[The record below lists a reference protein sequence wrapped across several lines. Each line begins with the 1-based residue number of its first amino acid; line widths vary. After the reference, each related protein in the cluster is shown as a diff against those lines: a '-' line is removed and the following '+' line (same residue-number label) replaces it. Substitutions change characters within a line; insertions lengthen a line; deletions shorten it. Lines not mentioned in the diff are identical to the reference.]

1 MFTILSLVTSVKDY
15 VEVVHKLIES
25 DVTNGVSNY
34 YDFGAIITYIVITGK
49 QFLSELISF
58 SWLQHVWSLPII
70 VPDIAASMVSEI
82 SILDGYFQNAFTFLE
97 SPISYGNQNVF
108 FYCLEKFSIGIINSI
123 FLCLPTSIAHVITL
137 RRFVMQGL
145 EAGYI
150 AGLGTI
156 AGNVLWIGSVLF
168 GLRCLVIPWLSLD
181 ILRYLLGFIL
191 LIKYMWDSYGEK
203 RVVLEDLSKSKIFL
217 LNFLLALTEQTSIY
231 PYISNLSIG
240 SDSTILESFPAQ
252 NFAEFVSIHGCYLCG
267 ILVGSLSLLQLTCW
281 FWENPAYNFYMW
293 FISSSPFSAGKI
305 TPGFYSKFLN
315 FSFLYLTMLCAI
327 SNVAYFGLDYTLTNP
342 LGLVHEDRLVEQ
354 KTLLETAFLNTKAS
368 DRNTRRNRGRHGRSE
383 RWKRR
388 VRRYRTF
395 DASLYDQGVYDLF
408 TIEDLNYGFDRFWL
422 RRKTRNHRARFRLF
436 PGPWMRSFKKQ
447 LARPRLESFMGPR
460 VEFFRILFEQVYHP
474 EFHEFRQAR
483 PLYNEQRTT
492 NLSNN
497 KSSSKTQN
505 RNGVSENFNFRILK
519 TQIPIEMSIYFDK
532 KQKLQKQGL
541 IQEFSAL
548 RKFVRKVNTRMKASQ
563 ITFETTNGNIL
574 NKNLVDSGKPVY
586 SKRWKQIFSKLSHD
600 SKTDNG
606 KMISLVNTMSSIN
619 TPLPN
624 ESNGQESEKNKLNFL
639 WSSTLFGNKNQIKRD
654 IKKEDVKKRL
664 SKKDRQI
671 LRYRTFLTNDSAQ
684 LKNVSSLDK
693 KITQF
698 APSSEKQSQNLDTTS
713 NNSYLALNKEIYKP
727 LTLLHPLRFYLQK
740 EQAFQRKLK
749 FYGVNIF
756 RNFGIENNAPYFK
769 TMMRRFFY
777 HYKPSKRWERTMRTA
792 TMRKARRKGPR
803 MPRRL
808 NINKSTQVLAK
819 LDPNEIVSLPV
830 DSQTEKIKIDSN
842 FPKLRFGKFSRE
854 KIYLNKEKSNVLTP
868 SLTQIQKPTHFYSL
882 VSKRATRYRYEIYKD
897 VLQHWY
903 YSPFN
908 RLLLKFDVDS
918 FIRRQPVSHFLT
930 KKDEQML
937 HLRRLLLSEHYETLR
952 WYTQMQHYRSM
963 KAYIGGTK
971 SFANRVYN
979 QQFMGTFKKI
989 RHLFSITPS
998 FADKNVYKFDQP
1010 LYNEFP
1016 NNEQNSIVEDSF
1028 IHEELLADE
1037 QIYGNKAVEPN
1048 DLKNQSALII
1058 REYLLKAKPIREK
1071 VINNLLAEKNYWDFT
1086 KFLFKGQ
1093 KIRGSVPI
1101 TGQKSF
1107 LSQEKQLLYPD
1118 TEREEQQKLDKN
1130 VDSVH
1135 SWLSSKIKIGNMQ
1148 QDIWIGLLKKCQ
1160 NQLYNQESLKLYLA
1174 GHIEKREKQKQ
1185 RQQKYLKLRLERMKK
1200 FSSGFCSLPENK
1212 TNLNDSDKNAC
1223 SGLSTAIQK
1232 AVKDGIFFQKG
1243 VNQNKLN
1250 IRNNRPK
1257 IDFLYAASSN
1267 QKQNNIKS
1275 GNFNKSMNL
1284 KNYLKSRV
1292 KFRIK
1297 QIIQT
1302 EKDIEESLRSLNSIK
1317 DKNSLKFLENNRN
1330 EVSKKHFSIIQ
1341 STKNLAQ
1348 LINRTITPFKML
1360 PTFATHKIIS
1370 PSVNFLLTPFKPG
1383 DETDLNLW
1391 RKQENVLSNRRKL
1404 RKTLKKLRKMNQNEV
1419 LQNQS
1424 TLDLTKLRLRDS
1436 DNKKKKKD
1444 SLDNNLGINIE
1455 NQRRSKSWKYWQQ
1468 NSNLLLLSGNAASN
1482 KNVSQ
1487 PNNIDTIT
1495 DSQVKKLM
1503 SMKNFA
1509 SWLLSS
1515 TQKEFLRK
1523 RSRVR
1528 VYSKLKRNYSIK
1540 KLGLGEKLK
1549 RQFKLLKKYGTS
1561 DLEGSGENSLSTNK
1575 ANKKVEILKLI
1586 NNQNYEPENEFQTR
1600 ETKQRRSRLRK
1611 NRFWKKHKKI
1621 KYAQTRRK
1629 LRKRRHYAVGKI
1641 RVLNKELKRKKAS
1654 SKLQKWWWQTF
1665 LPNLQASTD
1674 TLWQLEKDQQIQN
1687 KLSQLSSAEILE
1699 RDNKVTQNILERVVG
1714 EKMLQIGD
1722 KDYKPL
1728 TIPEAIRLREHLV
1741 EQEKLSFG
1749 IENSSLKTQ
1758 KQQQNLNSSFQA
1770 RKLEFSSKQNE
1781 TNIDLIGKISKNSLT
1796 PDLSKTG
1803 FGSTAQQLSSSGAVL
1818 NPDSKNQKGTSVF
1831 MVGLNPLP
1839 FYAGWD
1845 ETLRKF
1851 VVTNRLLSR
1860 KDAGYQFD
1868 FSKINNGMTRDYPT
1882 LKQLV
1887 KALNSVE
1894 SQKNNFSFS
1903 QAPLQGMNAATTLYW
1918 QVPFTTY
1925 DPDQFFA
1932 LGMDGF
1938 SPLGWQKFRFK
1949 HSKQTT
1955 KPLLVKTKTVS
1966 SYPFLPFNTNTSRK
1980 FEFRTKPKK
1989 NELNKSN
1996 SVTSNSFSL
2005 ASNLQK
2011 KIFSDSLS
2019 ALNPNLSSTLDQNK
2033 LTKRNQSRRIQKNYK
2048 RVKKYPRPPLWY
2060 PSGPLT
2066 NQVLPVHYIYVFYKR
2081 YRLPRDR
2088 YIRRRLRRGK
2098 DGSPKS
2104 IRESLT
2110 KMTDFTLRKR
2120 AKPRRKYHRKR
2131 IFKQGTSGAAVS
2143 SEKATLLGQILK
2155 RRKFRGFSNENISGQ
2170 GERVRPSSKDPSL
2183 SSLSSAQGPN
2193 ASLIKSKQR
2202 RKNKQPAENLRI
2214 RQLRRRVQ
2222 RQVIRPT
2229 GRYKPQAGGFV
2240 WPGDYLRLEL
2250 TQTPK
2255 LKTSSQPLVDDQKDA
2270 LTIKKEGLTKQTT
2283 SSLKTQQQRKIR
2295 KKKRKPLPE
2304 WHIQPK
2310 KYLLQKH
2317 NINVLK
2323 KRLEKSQNVHKIPQ
2337 RVVEL
2342 TSSKK

>member
-25 DVTNGVSNY
+25 DVTTGVSNY
-34 YDFGAIITYIVITGK
+34 YDFGAIITYIIITGK
-49 QFLSELISF
+49 QFLSDLVSF
-58 SWLQHVWSLPII
+58 SWFQNLWSLPII

-108 FYCLEKFSIGIINSI
+108 FYCLEKFSIGIINSM
-123 FLCLPTSIAHVITL
+123 FLCLPTSIAHIITL

-181 ILRYLLGFIL
+181 ILRYILGFIL

-217 LNFLLALTEQTSIY
+217 LNLLLALTEQTSIY
-231 PYISNLSIG
+231 PYISNISIG

-252 NFAEFVSIHGCYLCG
+252 NFAEFISIHGCYLCG

-315 FSFLYLTMLCAI
+315 FSFLYLTMLCAV

-474 EFHEFRQAR
+474 EFHEFRQSR
-483 PLYNEQRTT
+483 PEKTT
-492 NLSNN
+492 TISNN
-497 KSSSKTQN
+497 KTSLKAQN
-505 RNGVSENFNFRILK
+505 QLK
-519 TQIPIEMSIYFDK
+519 NQIPIEMSIYFDK
-532 KQKLQKQGL
+532 KQKLQKQGY

-563 ITFETTNGNIL
+563 ITFETMNGNVL

-586 SKRWKQIFSKLSHD
+586 SKRWKQIFSKLSHN

-606 KMISLVNTMSSIN
+606 KMLSLVNTISSTN
-619 TPLPN
+619 TPLQA
-624 ESNGQESEKNKLNFL
+624 ESVLTSEKQSRKNKLSFFG
-639 WSSTLFGNKNQIKRD
+639 SFGRLFGNKDQLNKD
-654 IKKEDVKKRL
+654 SKKEDVKKRL

-671 LRYRTFLTNDSAQ
+671 LRYRTFLTNGSVGD
-684 LKNVSSLDK
+684 KDVYSLNK
-693 KITQF
+693 KTT
-698 APSSEKQSQNLDTTS
+698 EKQNQNLENTFNMS
-713 NNSYLALNKEIYKP
+713 QLAVNNEIYKP

-777 HYKPSKRWERTMRTA
+777 HYKPTNRWERTMRTA

-803 MPRRL
+803 IPRRL
-808 NINKSTQVLAK
+808 NRNKTTQALAK
-819 LDPNEIVSLPV
+819 LDPNESLSFFS
-830 DSQTEKIKIDSN
+830 DLQTEKMVN
-842 FPKLRFGKFSRE
+842 GKGDN
-854 KIYLNKEKSNVLTP
+854 IYLNKETSNVLTP
-868 SLTQIQKPTHFYSL
+868 SLTQMQKPTHFYSL

-1010 LYNEFP
+1010 LYNEFS
-1016 NNEQNSIVEDSF
+1016 NNEQNSIVEDSYV
-1028 IHEELLADE
+1028 HEELLADE
-1037 QIYGNKAVEPN
+1037 QIYGNKAIEPN
-1048 DLKNQSALII
+1048 DLKNQSALVI

-1071 VINNLLAEKNYWDFT
+1071 VITNLLSQKNYWDLT

-1093 KIRGSVPI
+1093 KIRGSVPM

-1107 LSQEKQLLYPD
+1107 LSQEKQLVSGD
-1118 TEREEQQKLDKN
+1118 TEMENQAELDKN
-1130 VDSVH
+1130 VH
-1135 SWLSSKIKIGNMQ
+1135 SWLSNKIKMGDLQ
-1148 QDIWIGLLKKCQ
+1148 QDIWIRLLKKCQ
-1160 NQLYNQESLKLYLA
+1160 NQFYNQESLKLYLT

-1200 FSSGFCSLPENK
+1200 FSSGFCSVPGTK
-1212 TNLNDSDKNAC
+1212 TNSNNSDKNAC

-1243 VNQNKLN
+1243 VTQKKLN
-1250 IRNNRPK
+1250 IRNNRPR

-1267 QKQNNIKS
+1267 QKQNGLKS
-1275 GNFNKSMNL
+1275 GNFNKSINL
-1284 KNYLKSRV
+1284 KNYLKNRV

-1302 EKDIEESLRSLNSIK
+1302 EKDVQESLRSFNSIK
-1317 DKNSLKFLENNRN
+1317 NQKLAKSDPKQQN
-1330 EVSKKHFSIIQ
+1330 FSIIQ
-1341 STKNLAQ
+1341 STKNLVQ
-1348 LINRTITPFKML
+1348 LINRTMAPFKML
-1360 PTFATHKIIS
+1360 PTFANRAIIS
-1370 PSVNFLLTPFKPG
+1370 PSINLLLTPFKPG

-1404 RKTLKKLRKMNQNEV
+1404 RKTLKKLRKINDFSQNEG
-1419 LQNQS
+1419 S
-1424 TLDLTKLRLRDS
+1424 LDLTKLRLRD
-1436 DNKKKKKD
+1436 NKNKKKD
-1444 SLDNNLGINIE
+1444 SLDNNSGTSLQ

-1468 NSNLLLLSGNAASN
+1468 NSHLLSLIDSKKDTAVFNKNISQSN
-1482 KNVSQ
+1482 KF
-1487 PNNIDTIT
+1487 DTRT
-1495 DSQVKKLM
+1495 DSQVQKM
-1503 SMKNFA
+1503 TSMKNFA

-1561 DLEGSGENSLSTNK
+1561 DLEASGENSLSTNK

-1586 NNQNYEPENEFQTR
+1586 NNQNYEPLNEFQTR

-1641 RVLNKELKRKKAS
+1641 RSLNKELKRKKTS
-1654 SKLQKWWWQTF
+1654 LKLQKWWWQTF
-1665 LPNLQASTD
+1665 LPNFQASTD
-1674 TLWQLEKDQQIQN
+1674 NVWQNEKDLKIQN
-1687 KLSQLSSAEILE
+1687 KYSQLSSAEIIK
-1699 RDNKVTQNILERVVG
+1699 RDNKTMQNTFERVGG

-1728 TIPEAIRLREHLV
+1728 TIPEAIRLREYLV
-1741 EQEKLSFG
+1741 EQQKLSFG
-1749 IENSSLKTQ
+1749 IENLSLKTSLNRSEQ
-1758 KQQQNLNSSFQA
+1758 TLATEGQAPQTLNSSQVD
-1770 RKLEFSSKQNE
+1770 KTKQE
-1781 TNIDLIGKISKNSLT
+1781 ESNIDLIGKISKNSLSPALTKT
-1796 PDLSKTG
+1796 PFD
-1803 FGSTAQQLSSSGAVL
+1803 STKQPLISSADVVDSSSVFMVRTP
-1818 NPDSKNQKGTSVF
+1818 NEKQTSVF

-1845 ETLRKF
+1845 ETLRRF

-1868 FSKINNGMTRDYPT
+1868 FSKMKNGMTQDYPT
-1882 LKQLV
+1882 LKPLV
-1887 KALNSVE
+1887 KALNFV
-1894 SQKNNFSFS
+1894 QNPQNNLSFS

-1966 SYPFLPFNTNTSRK
+1966 YPFLPFKTKTNGN
-1980 FEFRTKPKK
+1980 E
-1989 NELNKSN
+1989 NELNS
-1996 SVTSNSFSL
+1996 SNSFSL
-2005 ASNLQK
+2005 ESNLQN

-2019 ALNPNLSSTLDQNK
+2019 SLNSNFSSTLDQNK

-2104 IRESLT
+2104 IRDSLT

-2131 IFKQGTSGAAVS
+2131 ILKQGTSGVAVS

-2155 RRKFRGFSNENISGQ
+2155 RRPFRAFSNEILSEQ
-2170 GERVRPSSKDPSL
+2170 AQRTRPSSKDPSL
-2183 SSLSSAQGPN
+2183 TSAIGQGPN

-2202 RKNKQPAENLRI
+2202 RKTKQSADNLRI

-2255 LKTSSQPLVDDQKDA
+2255 LKTSSVDTNVDVQ
-2270 LTIKKEGLTKQTT
+2270 IKKEELTQKT
-2283 SSLKTQQQRKIR
+2283 SSGLKTQQQRKIR

-2323 KRLEKSQNVHKIPQ
+2323 KRLQKSQNVHKIPQ
-2337 RVVEL
+2337 RVIEL